1 MELEKEPISYK
12 QKMFYLKLTAATVIL
27 TSLEFSQKYIL
38 LGNIWLF
45 QLLLS
50 RIKPFWW
57 MVGHGQRRGLIS
69 LQWLTYPIAKQ
80 QQWNLGFC
88 DELQSV

>member
-1 MELEKEPISYK
+1 MELEKELISYK

-50 RIKPFWW
+50 RIKPFYE
-57 MVGHGQRRGLIS
+57 
-69 LQWLTYPIAKQ
+69 WLDM
-80 QQWNLGFC
+80 GR
-88 DELQSV
+88 EGV

>member
-50 RIKPFWW
+50 RIKPF
-57 MVGHGQRRGLIS
+57 
-69 LQWLTYPIAKQ
+69 
-80 QQWNLGFC
+80 
-88 DELQSV
+88 